1 MKNEIWSNF
10 DFSRQLFKTLNFI
23 LYKFVGNFLKI
34 NGNSFFSRV
43 NYGFIFK
50 WEGGRGLFYQV
61 RHKIRIFFF
70 LLEIFYDTFLND

>member
-34 NGNSFFSRV
+34 NGNSSFSRV
-43 NYGFIFK
+43 LIMDLSLN
-50 WEGGRGLFYQV
+50 GRGEGVYFIKFVTRYEY
-61 RHKIRIFFF
+61 FFF
-70 LLEIFYDTFLND
+70 F

>member
-34 NGNSFFSRV
+34 NGNSSFSRV

-50 WEGGRGLFYQV
+50 WEGGKGFILSSSSQDTN
-61 RHKIRIFFF
+61 IFFSF
-70 LLEIFYDTFLND
+70 RNIL

>member
-34 NGNSFFSRV
+34 NGNSSFSRV

-50 WEGGRGLFYQV
+50 WEGGRGGLSP
-61 RHKIRIFFF
+61 F
-70 LLEIFYDTFLND
+70 LRTRYVFVAGNYGTLTKTS